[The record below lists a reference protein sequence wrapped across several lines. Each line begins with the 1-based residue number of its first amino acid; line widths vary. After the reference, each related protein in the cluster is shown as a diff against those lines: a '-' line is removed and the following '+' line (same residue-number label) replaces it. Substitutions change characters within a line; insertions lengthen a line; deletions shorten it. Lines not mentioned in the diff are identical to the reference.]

1 MSLDA
6 ARGLLACPHCRS
18 ALEPEPGRWACPAG
32 HSFDVAR
39 QGYLNLSGAPASAN
53 ADTAA
58 MVDARARVLGAGVFE
73 VLTRGLG
80 ELVPTDAATLLEAGA
95 GTAHYLAGLVE
106 QRSGARGVAL
116 DVSRPAARRAAR
128 AHPRVAAVVAD
139 VWRPLPLLD
148 DCVDV
153 VLCVFAPRN
162 LAEFARVLR
171 PSGLLAVVTPAK
183 EHLAGLRSRYGLLGL
198 AEDKGDMLVAAA
210 GEHFDLIRTVRLRHA
225 GHLSASLVNDLI
237 NMGPNAHHHPP
248 RVEAEGWVEVAVEVS
263 AFRPR

>member
-1 MSLDA
+1 VSLDA

-39 QGYLNLSGAPASAN
+39 QGHLNLSGAAASAN
-53 ADTAA
+53 ADSAA
-58 MVDARARVLGAGVFE
+58 MVDARARVLGAGVFAE
-73 VLTRGLG
+73 LTRGLD

-95 GTAHYLAGLVE
+95 GTAYYLAGLVE
-106 QRSGARGVAL
+106 RRTGACGVAL

-139 VWRPLPLLD
+139 VWQPLPLVD

-171 PSGLLAVVTPAK
+171 PGGLLVVATPAE

-198 AEDKGDMLVAAA
+198 AEDKRGRLAAAA
-210 GEHFDLIRTVRLRHA
+210 GEHFDLIRTVMLRR
-225 GHLSASLVNDLI
+225 GTQLSASLVNDLI
-237 NMGPNAHHHPP
+237 GMGPNAHHHPP
-248 RVEAEGWVEVAVEVS
+248 RVAVDEWVEIAVELS